1 MTEDARAWRRK
12 SRREEWGTQTALAEM
27 LPRYIDPRTAFW
39 TSLENRPRSRL
50 SVLLQKRRGVRSGLP
65 DLMFIS
71 APKVIFIE
79 VKSRS
84 GRASRAQ
91 RRTREELLVVGC
103 EWFMARSARA
113 ALTALHRSG
122 IPFRR
127 PWRPPEL
134 RAWEGP
140 FDGSEKR
147 LPQHPAVAAERREY
161 NRRWRERKRARALG
175 AAARTRDDAAQ
186 PATCENEAA
195 RVGGIDWPLS

>member
-1 MTEDARAWRRK
+1 MTEDAQARRRK
-12 SRREEWGTQTALAEM
+12 SRREEWGAQTALAEM
-27 LPRYIDPRTAFW
+27 LPRYIDPQTVFW
-39 TSLENRPRSRL
+39 RSIENRPRSWL
-50 SVLLQKRRGVRSGLP
+50 SGLLQKRRGVRSGLP

-79 VKSRS
+79 LKSRS

-91 RRTREELLVVGC
+91 RRTRHELLVAGC

-122 IPFRR
+122 VPFRR

-147 LPQHPAVAAERREY
+147 LPQHPEV
-161 NRRWRERKRARALG
+161 RARQ
-175 AAARTRDDAAQ
+175 R
-186 PATCENEAA
+186 EA
-195 RVGGIDWPLS
+195 S

>member
-1 MTEDARAWRRK
+1 MTEEARARRRK

-50 SVLLQKRRGVRSGLP
+50 SGLLQKRRGVRSGLP

-71 APKVIFIE
+71 APKVVFIE
-79 VKSRS
+79 LKSRS

-91 RRTREELLVVGC
+91 RRTRHELLVVGC
-103 EWFMARSARA
+103 EWFMVRSARA

-122 IPFRR
+122 VPFRR

-147 LPQHPAVAAERREY
+147 LPQHPEVAAQQREAC
-161 NRRWRERKRARALG
+161 RRWRERKRVRALE
-175 AAARTRDDAAQ
+175 AAAEREEGAHAGACGRYSSNVIG
-186 PATCENEAA
+186 PVCP
-195 RVGGIDWPLS
+195 RS

>member
-1 MTEDARAWRRK
+1 MTQDARARRRK

-50 SVLLQKRRGVRSGLP
+50 SGLLQKRRGVRSGLP

-91 RRTREELLVVGC
+91 RRTRHELLAVGC

-122 IPFRR
+122 VPFRR
-127 PWRPPEL
+127 PWKVPEL
-134 RAWEGP
+134 HPWEGP
-140 FDGSEKR
+140 FSGAERR
-147 LPQHPAVAAERREY
+147 LPQHPEVAARQRAACQ
-161 NRRWRERKRARALG
+161 RWRERKRACAL
-175 AAARTRDDAAQ
+175 A
-186 PATCENEAA
+186 PA
-195 RVGGIDWPLS
+195 